1 MKALLTAGGRG
12 TRLRPITHTQNKHL
26 IPIANKPILF
36 YALENIRDA
45 GITDVGIIIAPENA
59 YEVEQAVKREGSFGM
74 KITYIP
80 QGAPLGLAHCVK
92 IAEEFIGKEP
102 FVFYLGDNM
111 IVGGI
116 KRFVDR
122 FYSTGVNCFLTL
134 ARVAHPE
141 RFGVPEF
148 DGEKIVRITEKP
160 AKPSSPFAVAGIYIY
175 DNHIFEAVNA
185 LKPSARGEL
194 EISDAHQYLIEHGFT
209 LGYDEITGWWKDT
222 GTPDDLLE
230 ANRFV
235 LEHAAPVSF
244 ADTHTDCSITGNV
257 IVGEGAVLRRCKISG
272 PVIIGAHCTIEDADI
287 RPFTSIGNDSHIS
300 RATIEN
306 SIVLDRCSINDVPVS
321 ITGSIIGFD
330 TEIIRGKQ
338 EPPVHRFMIGDQSRL
353 EIV

>member
-36 YALENIRDA
+36 YALENIREA
-45 GITDVGIIIAPENA
+45 GITDVGIIVSPENA
-59 YEVEQAVKREGSFGM
+59 YELEQAIEHERSFGLN
-74 KITYIP
+74 ITYIA

-92 IAEEFIGKEP
+92 IAQEFIGEEP

-122 FYSTGVNCFLTL
+122 FRSSGVNCFLTL
-134 ARVAHPE
+134 ARVEHPE

-148 DGEKIVRITEKP
+148 SGERIVRITEKP
-160 AKPSSPFAVAGIYIY
+160 AQPASPYAVAGIYLY
-175 DNHIFEAVNA
+175 DAHIFEAVNA

-209 LGYDEITGWWKDT
+209 IGFDEITGWWKDT

-235 LEHAAPVSF
+235 LEHAGAVSPG
-244 ADTHTDCSITGNV
+244 AHIDCKITGNV
-257 IVGEGAVLRRCKISG
+257 IVGEGTVLRRSTING
-272 PVIIGAHCTIEDADI
+272 PAIIGAHCTIEDANI
-287 RPFTSIGNDSHIS
+287 HPFTSIGDDSRIS

-306 SIVLDRCSINDVPVS
+306 SIILDRCSIQDVPGS

-330 TEIIRGKQ
+330 TEITRAKQ